1 MKDIKKIIL
10 GSAQFGSDYG
20 ISNINGKPSQIEI
33 FDILSLAYNNGIRY
47 IDTAEAYGEAHKLI
61 GDFHKSNP
69 DKRFEINT
77 KLPKSGIGNVEFIIN
92 KYLFDL
98 NIRYIETLLF
108 HSFQSYY
115 NYKSSIDNLMSLKRL
130 GLIKK
135 IGVSVYT
142 NEEIEKVIEDKNID
156 LIQAPFNLFDNINK
170 RGKVFDNAIKRGKK
184 IQIRSVFLQG
194 LFFLKPNSEKNI
206 TKLLANELDI
216 LRIISTNSNLS
227 ISTIALNYSLDQP
240 LIDSLIIGVNS
251 KEELLDNILQAKIN
265 IPLNITDQINSIDIF
280 DINNL
285 NPSKWD

>member
-33 FDILSLAYNNGIRY
+33 FDILSSAYDHGIRY
-47 IDTAEAYGEAHKLI
+47 LDTAEAYGGAHKLI
-61 GDFHKSNP
+61 GDFHKKNP
-69 DKRFEINT
+69 DRKFEVNT
-77 KLPKSGIGNVEFIIN
+77 KFPKSDIGNVEFIIN
-92 KYLFDL
+92 KYLFEL
-98 NIRYIETLLF
+98 NITHIDTLFF

-115 NYKSSIDNLMSLKRL
+115 NYRSSIDNLMSLKRI

-206 TKLLANELDI
+206 TKLLANELDM
-216 LRIISTNSNLS
+216 LRIISTNSRLP

-240 LIDSLIIGVNS
+240 LIDSLIIGVNT
-251 KEELLDNILQAKIN
+251 KEELLDNILKANIN
-265 IPLNITDQINSIDIF
+265 LPLNITDQINSIDIF
-280 DINNL
+280 DLNNL